1 MNRTLTALALSG
13 TLLCAL
19 MAPPA
24 MALESAALR
33 SDTAQEADTQTV
45 QTLPDSVLYYG
56 QVKGILTGEN
66 GSISQIH
73 LESERYGEYVMNL
86 SPETVWI
93 DSGNCTA
100 DDPSDLKE
108 GEGIYVFHSP
118 VEAASLPPQSP
129 AYAVVRNVPQDAG
142 CAQYHQ
148 VEAVSEADGTLRITT
163 DNGTFSIV
171 ADSDTAVTA
180 YSDGSDAAWSQI
192 KEGGYVMAWYE
203 RSGEDGGQARASHI
217 LVLDRGE
224 EEAAEVLTRADF
236 VSLLHDAQGNPV
248 VNFAMQYP
256 DVKGSDSYGEAVR
269 WATSE
274 GLVSGY
280 SDGRFAPDE
289 AISREQM
296 IQVLWRCA
304 GSPMLMDYTG
314 LTQYEDAGEIAP
326 YARQAAAWA
335 HQQGL
340 LDTDSNTLEPQGTV
354 TKGEAETMIQ
364 AVLSA
369 QSE

>member
-56 QVKGILTGEN
+56 QVKGILTGED

-118 VEAASLPPQSP
+118 VETASLPPQSP

-142 CAQYHQ
+142 CAQYYQ

-274 GLVSGY
+274 RLVSGY

-314 LTQYEDAGEIAP
+314 LTHMRTPERLRLMPDRPRLGPTSRGCWIRTAIPSSPRAP
-326 YARQAAAWA
+326 
-335 HQQGL
+335 
-340 LDTDSNTLEPQGTV
+340 
-354 TKGEAETMIQ
+354 
-364 AVLSA
+364 
-369 QSE
+369 